1 MIRLRG
7 TITDEPK
14 PGQTFHMRTETGKDI
29 WFKPTPVGV
38 GDGFAVGDKVD
49 IKGVWPGTLDFEEAK
64 LFSAREMRKA

>member
-1 MIRLRG
+1 
-7 TITDEPK
+7 
-14 PGQTFHMRTETGKDI
+14 MRTETGKDI